1 MCYELILEEGL
12 CHQEYTGRKHFVC
25 WQHFFFTKKFFFFLT
40 SLCLWKISVPARACS
55 ELGRPV
61 FGWVPC
67 LVLLTQCQFPPQRTG
82 LLWRSP
88 TALIQF
94 YSPST
99 PAHEWCKPIRPM
111 LFIRPLRAI
120 IFPNLE
126 RNQPFSFF
134 FSSLYLSSS
143 SSTTPLSRFKQFLH
157 TLKKKKN
164 SVQLFSWMKSK
175 FLCFG
180 GQ

>member
-1 MCYELILEEGL
+1 MFKVEPIRGKCAMSGFL
-12 CHQEYTGRKHFVC
+12 RKACVTRNTQAENISFVGNI
-25 WQHFFFTKKFFFFLT
+25 FFSTIFFLT
-40 SLCLWKISVPARACS
+40 SLCLCKISVPARACS

-126 RNQPFSFF
+126 RNQPFSFL

-143 SSTTPLSRFKQFLH
+143 SFPTLLSLSSSNSSTH
-157 TLKKKKN
+157 
-164 SVQLFSWMKSK
+164 
-175 FLCFG
+175 
-180 GQ
+180 